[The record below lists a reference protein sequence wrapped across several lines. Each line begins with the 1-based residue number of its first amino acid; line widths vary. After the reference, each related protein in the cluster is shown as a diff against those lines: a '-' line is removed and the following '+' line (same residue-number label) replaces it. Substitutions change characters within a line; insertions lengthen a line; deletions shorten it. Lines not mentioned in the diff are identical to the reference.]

1 MTPSV
6 RELLVGLIFLVLAAG
21 GCGDKSGSEP
31 SEKPAV
37 FRGKIAATKKA
48 APKAAKSRK
57 REAVKAPQAK
67 PPIKP
72 ERKLQV
78 IAKKGREEVSKTKPV
93 PQAPSKQPRSA
104 KEKPLAAARIAQKS
118 DYFYDPT
125 GKADP
130 FRPLFATE
138 ALERVMPAKQKVK
151 KPRMPLTPLQRI
163 ELSNLKLVGV
173 IISASGNKAM
183 VEEPSGKGYIIS
195 RGTYVGTNFGRVK
208 QILKDR
214 VVVEE
219 EIKDYLSGET
229 KLQPKE
235 LRLQKKVGDV

>member
-6 RELLVGLIFLVLAAG
+6 RELLVGLILLVLAAG

-31 SEKPAV
+31 SKKPAV
-37 FRGKIAATKKA
+37 FRAKIAASKKA

-67 PPIKP
+67 PPIRP
-72 ERKLQV
+72 ERKPQV
-78 IAKKGREEVSKTKPV
+78 IAKIGREQVSKTKPV
-93 PQAPSKQPRSA
+93 PSA
-104 KEKPLAAARIAQKS
+104 KKKPLVAARIGQKS

-138 ALERVMPAKQKVK
+138 APERVMPVKQKVK
-151 KPRMPLTPLQRI
+151 RPRVPLTPLQRI

-173 IISASGNKAM
+173 IMSASGNKAM

-219 EIKDYLSGET
+219 KIKDYLSGET
-229 KLQPKE
+229 KIRPKE